1 MVCFQGKPF
10 NITVIQVYAPTTNA
24 KEAKSWM
31 VLWWPTRP
39 SRTNTQKRCPF
50 HHRGLKCKSKK
61 SRDTWSNRQIWL
73 GGQNEAGQKL
83 IDFCQENAL
92 VIANTFFQQHKRW
105 LYTWTLQMANT
116 KIRLIIFFSS
126 IKEFKYI
133 GHIPW
138 GRIRNLPWISPI
150 FSWLLIPCLST
161 SALPPINICLNP
173 CFKTQIVKKCGPQ
186 KGFHHQDP
194 CRVLLSFMMR
204 TRKYSFNSINS
215 VVSLTRAV
223 SLQQW
228 KQTPPW
234 II

>member
-1 MVCFQGKPF
+1 MLDLEL
-10 NITVIQVYAPTTNA
+10 T
-24 KEAKSWM
+24 
-31 VLWWPTRP
+31 
-39 SRTNTQKRCPF
+39 
-50 HHRGLKCKSKK
+50 SKK
-61 SRDTWSNRQIWL
+61 DILFIIGDWNGKVGSQEIPGGTGNFVL
-73 GGQNEAGQKL
+73 GEQRL
-83 IDFCQENAL
+83 IEFCQENTL
-92 VIANTFFQQHKRW
+92 VIANTLFQQHKRW
-105 LYTWTLQMANT
+105 LYTWTLQTANT

-126 IKEFKYI
+126 IKEFKYTV
-133 GHIPW
+133 HIPW
-138 GRIRNLPWISPI
+138 GRIRKLPWISTI
-150 FSWLLIPCLST
+150 FSWLFIPCLST

-186 KGFHHQDP
+186 KGFHPQDP

-234 II
+234 IT